1 MGSRIIKGKPNQ
13 SEDGL
18 GKGIIKCRDIPS
30 MFIGI
35 QSKALFFVC
44 AMGSFSATQA
54 GVEIE
59 KTVRRHALQ
68 GTKVTLETLVMDDHR
83 QKIASRDH
91 SLMLDAVAGKIYSV
105 NHAART
111 YSEEDIQQNSEQQSS
126 VLPVNSLPKVKSLG
140 NFRTYAGYRCQMYE
154 SIIDTPQGS
163 QVTQACFADA
173 VPGADDYRNLM
184 EALKR
189 VGGDPINQGLGG
201 GFPSGLPLYS
211 KTTLTLNY
219 QPPKELSKDQAK
231 RFKRLVA
238 AQPPRITEEIVTRIR
253 VLTLPQSAFE
263 IPKNYVQLR
272 VSAPI
277 KD

>member
-1 MGSRIIKGKPNQ
+1 MDSRIIKGQPNQ
-13 SEDGL
+13 SEEGL
-18 GKGIIKCRDIPS
+18 GQGIIKWRYAPS
-30 MFIGI
+30 LFIGI
-35 QSKALFFVC
+35 QSKVLFFMC
-44 AMGSFSATQA
+44 AMGGFSATQA

-59 KTVRRHALQ
+59 KTVRKHALQ
-68 GTKVTLETLVMDDHR
+68 GTKVTLETLVMDDRR
-83 QKIASRDH
+83 QKIASRDQ
-91 SLMLDAVAGKIYSV
+91 SLILDAVAGKIYSV

-111 YSEEDIQQNSEQQSS
+111 YSEEDIQQSSEQQSS
-126 VLPVNSLPKVKSLG
+126 VLPVTPLPKVKSLG

-189 VGGDPINQGLGG
+189 VGGAPINQGLGG

-219 QPPKELSKDQAK
+219 QPPKELSQEQAK

-238 AQPPRITEEIVTRIR
+238 AQPPRITEEIVTRIH
-253 VLTLPQSAFE
+253 VLALPQSAFE